1 MKSLLVFN
9 YFLCKLSQ
17 NLIHKINLKN
27 HITKLRVRYGET
39 DQMGVVYHGN
49 YAQFYEI
56 GRTEWLRSMGVTY
69 KSMEEKGIML
79 PVVNLSSKFIKPALY
94 DDYLCIETILKKT
107 PTVKIEF
114 DYKITNQN
122 NELVCTGNSTLA
134 FLNKETK
141 RPMRCPNYIL
151 NKLDS

>member
-122 NELVCTGNSTLA
+122 NELICTGNSTLA

-151 NKLDS
+151 NKLDL